1 MKYKVIHFIIEI
13 FRRFIIKLFSQV
25 IIENLR

>member
-13 FRRFIIKLFSQV
+13 FRHFIIKLFSQV